1 MLARHAESLF
11 WAGRYLERAE
21 DTARVLDVTYHGS
34 LQVAG
39 DETRNPWAD
48 VLDVLQTRWEAERR
62 GLPLDEQSVCEFLVL
77 DRTNPGSIVSSI
89 ATARENF
96 RTVREHLSTELW
108 ENVNRFHL
116 ELHGRDLALD
126 LAGEPYVL
134 YELVKVRCQT
144 LAGVSASSMPR
155 DEGYAFLELGWMIER
170 ALITCRLL
178 DVTFPNLAP
187 DRYDTMLHTLR
198 CASALEAY
206 RRSFQSSTSPLHVAA
221 FLLQSPSFP
230 KSVLFCLRRAEEAL
244 ARIPSSTAG
253 RNRARRL
260 LGRIRSELEYADVNE
275 LVAAGLCAQLDQLQG
290 GISEVADVVA
300 GQYFRVGDEFS
311 LHSQFVLPGEALV

>member
-21 DTARVLDVTYHGS
+21 DTARLLDATYHGS

-39 DETRNPWAD
+39 DETRNPWAA
-48 VLDVLQTRWEAERR
+48 VLDILHATDEFGDDDRQ
-62 GLPLDEQSVCEFLVL
+62 LDEVSVCEFLVL
-77 DRTNPGSIVSSI
+77 DRSNPASIASAI

-96 RTVREHLSTELW
+96 RTVREHLPTEMW
-108 ENVNRFHL
+108 EIVNRFHL
-116 ELHGRDLALD
+116 DLGARNLSAD

-134 YELVKVRCQT
+134 YEMVKVRCQT
-144 LAGVSASSMPR
+144 LGGVAAQSMPR
-155 DEGYAFLELGWMIER
+155 DESYSFLRLGWMIER

-178 DVTFPNLAP
+178 NVNYPTLG
-187 DRYDTMLHTLR
+187 YDHYDALLLTLR
-198 CASALEAY
+198 SASSLEAY
-206 RRSFQSSTSPLHVAA
+206 RRSFQSSTNPTHVAA

-230 KSVLFCLRRAEEAL
+230 RSVLFCLQRAEHSL
-244 ARIPSSTAG
+244 GNIPSGSGA

-260 LGRIRSELEYADVNE
+260 LGRIRSELEYADVSE
-275 LVAAGLCAQLDQLQG
+275 LVSGGLCATLDNLEYE
-290 GISEVADVVA
+290 ICEVADVVA
-300 GQYFRVGDEFS
+300 SQYFRVGDEFS